1 MFVGSFTQEGLI
13 YYFQKQ
19 PNHCKFRV
27 YIKAL
32 ELKNSLE
39 HLPDKLREGCMC
51 GDTASQK
58 KLYYDF
64 YGFAMAIC
72 LRYARDR
79 DEADEILNEGF
90 FKVLTNLSRYDQNK
104 PFLPWLA
111 RIMTNTSIDH
121 YRSQLRHPGTDDIS
135 EMDIYGENPVI
146 DSKLNYDDL
155 IKLVQALP
163 PGYRAVFNLYAIDGF
178 THDEIAAQLGISPGT
193 SKSNLF
199 KARQKL
205 VAMLDAQKLI
215 TEQVVRPIHN
225 NDNEE
230 HESKPYRQFLQAGT

>member
-1 MFVGSFTQEGLI
+1 M
-13 YYFQKQ
+13 
-19 PNHCKFRV
+19 
-27 YIKAL
+27 
-32 ELKNSLE
+32 KNSLE
-39 HLPDKLREGCMC
+39 PLPYKLREGCIC

-79 DEADEILNEGF
+79 DEADEILNKGF
-90 FKVLTNLSRYDQNK
+90 FKVLTNLNRYDQNK
-104 PFLPWLA
+104 PFLPWLG
-111 RIMTNTSIDH
+111 RIMTNTAIDH
-121 YRSQLRHPGTDDIS
+121 YRSQLRHPGTDDVS

-155 IKLVQALP
+155 IKLVQALS

-178 THDEIAAQLGISPGT
+178 THDEIAVQLGISPGT

-205 VAMLDAQKLI
+205 IAMLDAQKQI
-215 TEQVVRPIHN
+215 TERAVGPIHN
-225 NDNEE
+225 NDNEQY
-230 HESKPYRQFLQAGT
+230 ESKPYRQFLQAGT

>member
-1 MFVGSFTQEGLI
+1 M
-13 YYFQKQ
+13 
-19 PNHCKFRV
+19 
-27 YIKAL
+27 YISKL
-32 ELKNSLE
+32 WNLKNSLE
-39 HLPDKLREGCMC
+39 HLPDKLREGCIR

-90 FKVLTNLSRYDQNK
+90 FKVLTNLSRYDQIK
-104 PFLPWLA
+104 PFLPWLG
-111 RIMTNTSIDH
+111 RIMTNTAIDH
-121 YRSQLRHPGTDDIS
+121 YRSQLRHPATDDIS
-135 EMDIYGENPVI
+135 QLDIYGENPVI

-178 THDEIAAQLGISPGT
+178 THDEIAVQLGISPGT

-205 VAMLDAQKLI
+205 VAMLDAQKQI

-225 NDNEE
+225 NDNERY
-230 HESKPYRQFLQAGT
+230 ESKPYRQFLQAGT